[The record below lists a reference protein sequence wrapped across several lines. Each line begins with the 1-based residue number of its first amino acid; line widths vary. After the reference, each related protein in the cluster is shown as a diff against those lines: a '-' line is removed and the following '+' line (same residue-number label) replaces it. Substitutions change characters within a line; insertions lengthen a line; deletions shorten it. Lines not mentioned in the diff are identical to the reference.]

1 MVKAKRF
8 LVVGGFILCLLLGC
22 THYESEPTFGKVPD
36 IVCRY
41 DNKAHTLQLRI
52 NRSSGDER
60 RKYTK
65 EQEDLLH
72 KELPQTLRDEKVDE
86 IVGRE
91 IPVDCRTDYFSID
104 KFVITE
110 VDKDGSILLN
120 GKILFNVNFER
131 EYDLGYVGLTTDL
144 CDMAGTAY
152 NSKRFYMNY
161 RFSDYYQAFVPSREA
176 TMRYKAKYPKKGET
190 ADFHFSIPDYF
201 FEGHYQRGKDLPVKV
216 VITQYDTHPLR

>member
-1 MVKAKRF
+1 M
-8 LVVGGFILCLLLGC
+8 
-22 THYESEPTFGKVPD
+22 
-36 IVCRY
+36 
-41 DNKAHTLQLRI
+41 
-52 NRSSGDER
+52 
-60 RKYTK
+60 
-65 EQEDLLH
+65 
-72 KELPQTLRDEKVDE
+72 
-86 IVGRE
+86 GRE

-216 VITQYDTHPLR
+216 VITQYDTRPLR

>member
-1 MVKAKRF
+1 MMKAKTF
-8 LVVGGFILCLLLGC
+8 LVVGGFALCLLSGC

-41 DNKAHTLQLRI
+41 DNKAHALQLRI

-152 NSKRFYMNY
+152 NSIIVSAITIRLLSLPVRRPCVIRRNIL
-161 RFSDYYQAFVPSREA
+161 R
-176 TMRYKAKYPKKGET
+176 KAKLLIFILAFPII
-190 ADFHFSIPDYF
+190 SL
-201 FEGHYQRGKDLPVKV
+201 RG
-216 VITQYDTHPLR
+216 ITSVARTCR

>member
-8 LVVGGFILCLLLGC
+8 LVVGGFILCLLSGC

-144 CDMAGTAY
+144 CDMA
-152 NSKRFYMNY
+152 
-161 RFSDYYQAFVPSREA
+161 
-176 TMRYKAKYPKKGET
+176 
-190 ADFHFSIPDYF
+190 I
-201 FEGHYQRGKDLPVKV
+201 QRGS
-216 VITQYDTHPLR
+216 I

>member
-8 LVVGGFILCLLLGC
+8 LVVGGFILCLLSGC

-41 DNKAHTLQLRI
+41 DNKAHALQLRI

-120 GKILFNVNFER
+120 GKILFKVKFER

-152 NSKRFYMNY
+152 NSK
-161 RFSDYYQAFVPSREA
+161 S
-176 TMRYKAKYPKKGET
+176 
-190 ADFHFSIPDYF
+190 SI
-201 FEGHYQRGKDLPVKV
+201 
-216 VITQYDTHPLR
+216 

>member
-1 MVKAKRF
+1 MKRNEKIEKLERLGIF
-8 LVVGGFILCLLLGC
+8 NQWKYNTERANETFNIECPDFSMTNEERMNNLLDVDC
-22 THYESEPTFGKVPD
+22 CFH
-36 IVCRY
+36 RY
-41 DNKAHTLQLRI
+41 DNKAHALQLRI

-152 NSKRFYMNY
+152 NSK
-161 RFSDYYQAFVPSREA
+161 S
-176 TMRYKAKYPKKGET
+176 
-190 ADFHFSIPDYF
+190 SI
-201 FEGHYQRGKDLPVKV
+201 
-216 VITQYDTHPLR
+216 